1 MPSRESATDEYT
13 EAFPED
19 EPFIAGGEYGRGP
32 INAPD
37 MTQVV
42 ADLNSQLEG
51 LRDANLEQMMESFD
65 TNASAVL
72 EQ

>member
-1 MPSRESATDEYT
+1 MTEEYK

-19 EPFIAGGEYGRGP
+19 APFIAGGEYGHGP

-37 MTQVV
+37 MAQVV

-51 LRDANLEQMMESFD
+51 IENADLQQVMESFD

-72 EQ
+72 GQ